1 MKGARFLLRGGVIS
15 ICALGLAGCAST
27 APYVDSLHRFAEGGR
42 RIQKYLKPAEDSS
55 VEALYSSFDS
65 ALAEAEKAK

>member
-1 MKGARFLLRGGVIS
+1 MKGVITL
-15 ICALGLAGCAST
+15 ICALALAGCAST

-55 VEALYSSFDS
+55 VEALY
-65 ALAEAEKAK
+65 